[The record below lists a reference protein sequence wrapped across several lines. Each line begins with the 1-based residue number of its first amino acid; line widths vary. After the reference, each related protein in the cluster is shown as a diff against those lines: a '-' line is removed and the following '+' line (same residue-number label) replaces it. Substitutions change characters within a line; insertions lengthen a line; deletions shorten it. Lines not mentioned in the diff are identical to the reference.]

1 MYVMLTSTYYE
12 SNNAERAWKTLF
24 SLQRSRTVIA
34 LLIRTSF
41 SYSTGQAV
49 FKLMAVIVHMG
60 TVDDGHYITYRRF
73 ELPQGNEQGSKWLYT
88 SDELVEVTSRD
99 QALSSCA
106 YMLFYERANRSHDNF
121 YQNKMVK

>member
-41 SYSTGQAV
+41 SYSKGQAV

-73 ELPQGNEQGSKWLYT
+73 EMPQGNEQGSKWLYT

-106 YMLFYERANRSHDNF
+106 YMLFYERANR
-121 YQNKMVK
+121 

>member
-73 ELPQGNEQGSKWLYT
+73 EMPQGNEQGSKWLYT
-88 SDELVEVTSRD
+88 SDELMEVTSRD

-106 YMLFYERANRSHDNF
+106 YMLFYERANRQHDDF
-121 YQNKMVK
+121 Y